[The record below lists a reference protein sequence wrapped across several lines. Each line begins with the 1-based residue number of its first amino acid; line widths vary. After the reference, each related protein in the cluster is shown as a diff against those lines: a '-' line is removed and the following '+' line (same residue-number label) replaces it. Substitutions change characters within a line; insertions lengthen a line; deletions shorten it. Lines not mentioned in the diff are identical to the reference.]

1 VTGTK
6 HIAWAVIL
14 SASVLPGC
22 KNRQSTGTTE
32 TPVEQ
37 GARPAWVQQRP
48 SGGFDYI
55 GIGTANKSR
64 PDWQEAAKKNAL
76 NDLASE
82 ISVNI
87 EGNSLLYTLDRK
99 SSFDETYTSTI
110 QATTRE
116 QLEGYELVET
126 WENGT
131 EYWTYYRLD
140 KSKHAAIKAEKKRQ
154 ALAQASDYHTRSLAS
169 QAAGDL
175 KTAFDLDIRGLLAM
189 HEYWGESDMA
199 DVQGKPVPLA
209 NTIFGDL
216 QQITSNVRFQILP
229 ERCELTFDK
238 DFRREMLI
246 SAALVRNGGSTEL
259 AQLPLSIVYPGSTGK
274 VTEKKS
280 TDTEGR
286 TQTTVQRVQL
296 DATAPE
302 LLVTL
307 DMDALVSKDLDPAF
321 VRPLLASLTVPEK
334 RAVIEVRMP
343 RVYLQAGEKNFGVA
357 MADGGS
363 ALVLKEE
370 LTKRG
375 FRFVEKESESDMVLR
390 LTGNTREGGEANG
403 FHTAYLDL
411 SIAFSER
418 RSGDVVYEGG
428 KQSIKGV
435 QLDYQRAGMDAYKK
449 AGQDLRKEIIPAL
462 LDALL

>member
-1 VTGTK
+1 MIRSK
-6 HIAWAVIL
+6 HITWAVLL
-14 SASVLPGC
+14 SVVALPGC
-22 KNRQSTGTTE
+22 KNRQTTGTTE
-32 TPVEQ
+32 TPVDQ
-37 GARPAWVQQRP
+37 IPRPAWVQQRP
-48 SGGFDYI
+48 IGSFDYI
-55 GIGTANKSR
+55 GIGTASKSR

-99 SSFDETYTSTI
+99 TSFDETYTSTI

-116 QLEGYELVET
+116 QLEGFEQVET
-126 WENGT
+126 WENAT
-131 EYWTYYRLD
+131 EFWTYYRLD

-154 ALAQASDYHTRSLAS
+154 ALAQASDFHARSRACRS
-169 QAAGDL
+169 AGDL
-175 KTAFDLDIRGLLAM
+175 KSAFDLDLRALLAM
-189 HEYWGESDMA
+189 REYWGESDM
-199 DVQGKPVPLA
+199 VEVEGKSVPLA

-216 QQITSNVRFQILP
+216 QQLTSNVRFQILP

-238 DFRREMLI
+238 EFRRELLI
-246 SAALVRNGGSTEL
+246 SAALVRDAASTEL
-259 AQLPLSIVYPGSTGK
+259 VQLPVSIEYPGSSGK
-274 VTEKKS
+274 VTETKN
-280 TDTEGR
+280 TDSEGR
-286 TQTTVQRVQL
+286 LQTTVQRVQS
-296 DATAPE
+296 DAASPE
-302 LLVTL
+302 LLVKL
-307 DMDALVSKDLDPAF
+307 DMDALVSKDLDQAF

-334 RAVIEVRMP
+334 RAVIEVHMP
-343 RVYLQAGEKNFGVA
+343 RVHMQASEKNFNTA
-357 MADGGS
+357 ITDGGS

-375 FRFVEKESESDMVLR
+375 FRFVDKESECDMVLQ
-390 LTGNTREGGEANG
+390 LNGNTREGGIASG

-411 SIAFSER
+411 SVAFRER

-435 QLDYQRAGMDAYKK
+435 QLDYPRAGMDAYKK
-449 AGQDLRKEIIPAL
+449 AAQDLRKEIIPAL

>member
-1 VTGTK
+1 MIVLK
-6 HIAWAVIL
+6 HIAWAAPLFVAVM
-14 SASVLPGC
+14 SGC
-22 KNRQSTGTTE
+22 KNRQASTE
-32 TPVEQ
+32 APVLE
-37 GARPAWVQQRP
+37 APRPAWVQQRP
-48 SGGFDYI
+48 SGTFDYI
-55 GIGTANKSR
+55 GIGTASKTR

-99 SSFDETYTSTI
+99 TSFDETYTSTI

-116 QLEGYELVET
+116 QLEGFELVET
-126 WENGT
+126 WENAA

-154 ALAQASDYHTRSLAS
+154 ALAQASDFHVRSRAS
-169 QAAGDL
+169 RSAGDL
-175 KTAFDLDIRGLLAM
+175 KGAFDLDLRALLAM
-189 HEYWGESDMA
+189 REYWGESDMV
-199 DVQGKPVPLA
+199 DVEGKPVPLA
-209 NTIFGDL
+209 NTIFNEL
-216 QQITSNVRFQILP
+216 QQLTSNVRFQILP

-238 DFRREMLI
+238 DFRRELLI
-246 SAALVRNGGSTEL
+246 SASLVQNGNSTEL
-259 AQLPLSIVYPGSTGK
+259 AQLPLSIEYPGSTGK

-280 TDTEGR
+280 TDAEGR
-286 TQTTVQRVQL
+286 SQTTVQRVQL
-296 DATAPE
+296 DAAAPE
-302 LLVTL
+302 LLVKL
-307 DMDALVSKDLDPAF
+307 DIDALVSKDLDQAF
-321 VRPLLASLTVPEK
+321 VRPLVASLTIPEK
-334 RAVIEVRMP
+334 RAIIEVRMP
-343 RVYLQAGEKNFGVA
+343 RVCMQANEKNFNSA
-357 MADGGS
+357 ITDGGS

-375 FRFVEKESESDMVLR
+375 FRFVDKESESDMVLQ
-390 LTGNTREGGEANG
+390 LNGNTREGGTASG

-411 SIAFSER
+411 SIAFRER

-435 QLDYQRAGMDAYKK
+435 QLDYPRAGMDAYRK
-449 AGQDLRKEIIPAL
+449 AAQDVRKEIVPAL